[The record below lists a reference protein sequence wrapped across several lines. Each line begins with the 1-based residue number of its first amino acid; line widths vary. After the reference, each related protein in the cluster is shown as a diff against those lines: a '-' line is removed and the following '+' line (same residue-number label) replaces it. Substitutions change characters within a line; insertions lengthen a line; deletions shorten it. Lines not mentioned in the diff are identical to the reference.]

1 MAKHP
6 HHGRMKHFNR
16 YFAMIA
22 RQPQLNV
29 HHDCHQMEPQ
39 ATVSSAGTV
48 KDQIK
53 RYVCKAMV
61 GLSAPVC
68 ATQTVD
74 QRSYVRTTNTDGVH
88 RLCLVCGA
96 VLPIAELGSGY
107 QEEPLWSVRDRS

>member
-29 HHDCHQMEPQ
+29 HHDCHQMDPQ

-48 KDQIK
+48 KDQISNG
-53 RYVCKAMV
+53 RVIGAGVCDPNSGSKII
-61 GLSAPVC
+61 C
-68 ATQTVD
+68 AHYKYKY
-74 QRSYVRTTNTDGVH
+74 RR
-88 RLCLVCGA
+88 GA
-96 VLPIAELGSGY
+96 S
-107 QEEPLWSVRDRS
+107 

>member
-29 HHDCHQMEPQ
+29 HHDCHQMDPQ

-53 RYVCKAMV
+53 GYPGTCAQQWSGYRRRCVRPKQWIKDHMCALQIQTGCIGWSV
-61 GLSAPVC
+61 WCLTNCSARFGLS
-68 ATQTVD
+68 
-74 QRSYVRTTNTDGVH
+74 GVSETG
-88 RLCLVCGA
+88 L
-96 VLPIAELGSGY
+96 EL
-107 QEEPLWSVRDRS
+107 